1 MAHPNQRKAIDMMDE
16 TMLRRVH
23 PSQVSKDG
31 RPSKT
36 SFYPRP
42 ADNGLVSVDRS
53 SVITSSDCYTNYVQ
67 AKSLVLGQGGIWGVT
82 VDECA
87 RSNLSCLSDPLDPSE
102 FGGPNP
108 AHALIDM
115 TKLSAEQVAAA
126 ASKLYALAKARGR
139 LAP

>member
-1 MAHPNQRKAIDMMDE
+1 MAHPDQRKIIDTMDE

-53 SVITSSDCYTNYVQ
+53 SVVTPSGCYENYVR
-67 AKSLVLGQGGIWGVT
+67 AKALVVGQGGIWGVT
-82 VDECA
+82 VEECA
-87 RSNLSCLSDPLDPSE
+87 RSTLSCLSDPLDSTE
-102 FGGPNP
+102 YGGPNS

-115 TKLSAEQVAAA
+115 TQLSEEQIAAA
-126 ASKLYALAKARGR
+126 ASKLYALAKTRGK